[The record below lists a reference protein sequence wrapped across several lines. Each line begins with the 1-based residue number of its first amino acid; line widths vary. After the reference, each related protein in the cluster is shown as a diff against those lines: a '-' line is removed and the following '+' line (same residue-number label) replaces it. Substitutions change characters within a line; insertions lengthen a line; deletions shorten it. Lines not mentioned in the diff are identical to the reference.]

1 MLKIDLVDQKIV
13 RLLQR
18 DARLSNAELAE
29 AINLS
34 PSPCS
39 RRVRKLEK
47 NGVITGYHA
56 RINPAKMGRNV
67 SALVSIKLRRN
78 GISEAQ
84 LFEAAIE
91 RLDYVTEC
99 STVTGRYDYMLRLHS
114 ESLDDLE
121 AKLKT
126 ELAAIEAIDDME
138 TTIILKSIKKS

>member
-1 MLKIDLVDQKIV
+1 MDLIDQKII

-29 AINLS
+29 AVSLS

-39 RRVRKLEK
+39 RRVRKLER

-56 RINPAKMGRNV
+56 RVNPTLTGRNV
-67 SALVSIKLRRN
+67 SALVSVKLRRN

-84 LFEAAIE
+84 LFEAAIQHM
-91 RLDYVTEC
+91 DYVTEC
-99 STVTGRYDYMLRLHS
+99 STITGRYDYMLRLHS
-114 ESLDDLE
+114 ESLEDLE

-138 TTIILKSIKKS
+138 TTIILKSIKSN